1 MAFGGALADVKTR
14 DSFAG
19 DIVVR
24 IKRAERW
31 TFMTSAS
38 LMERGWA
45 RSSGAAI
52 KSRRDGFIRMGIGSE
67 IVHRGRRKPGYSAGR
82 RRSHKKPHG
91 LAPQLFWLAFIVGGN
106 ELELI
111 AGMATFTNAG
121 GLATLLE
128 ALQEF
133 RIFIGPVVDILPRE

>member
-1 MAFGGALADVKTR
+1 MAWPPSIPISAAIRPCLCAATRRQPRLAAPSPP
-14 DSFAG
+14 DSG
-19 DIVVR
+19 R
-24 IKRAERW
+24 RYRA
-31 TFMTSAS
+31 AP
-38 LMERGWA
+38 G
-45 RSSGAAI
+45 RSSRGRGGRAAI
-52 KSRRDGFIRMGIGSE
+52 KSRRDGFSRMGIGSE

-128 ALQEF
+128 ALQ
-133 RIFIGPVVDILPRE
+133 